1 MSIPSDKQDWYSR
14 FVESY
19 GPSFRIDINNPQ
31 MGYGGAEVYSLYA
44 VTESN
49 EKSSISF
56 DQSGKLKIH
65 SDLTI
70 EIVAGEKNTPKNE
83 EILIHS
89 RNGNITIKAD
99 KNGAIKISG
108 KNITIEAD
116 YDLELTAGNDI
127 KLRAGNYITQN
138 SNSNLISAFD
148 GNGIPKQLT
157 FLSRVFDGISGI
169 DGGIPIGE
177 DLVEELAITVAK
189 KVNPFN

>member
-1 MSIPSDKQDWYSR
+1 MAIPTDKQDWYSR

-31 MGYGGAEVYSLYA
+31 QGSGGAEVYSLYGF
-44 VTESN
+44 TSSN

-56 DQSGKLKIH
+56 DQNGKLKLH

-70 EIVAGEKNTPKNE
+70 EIVAGEKNSPKDE

-116 YDLELTAGNDI
+116 YDLELSAGNDI
-127 KLRAGNYITQN
+127 KIRAGNIISQN
-138 SNSNLISAFD
+138 SNVNTLSALA
-148 GNGIPKQLT
+148 GNAIPPEIT
-157 FLSRVFDGISGI
+157 FINRVFEGT
-169 DGGIPIGE
+169 PIGSDVLKE
-177 DLVEELAITVAK
+177 LVNTVAP
-189 KVNPFN
+189 KVNPFF